1 MKKIKGIWLYGLS
14 GSGKSFISK
23 KIKSNKNKSIIIDGD
38 EVRKHV
44 SNDLGYTLKD
54 RKVQLNRVYG
64 IAKLIVNSGYYPIIS
79 TVYLN
84 KKTVLLCKKLKI
96 LPIRVKRKDFDK
108 IISKHKTYKNK
119 KNVVGKDIKYPK
131 LKTIEI
137 INNNK
142 KNFVIQNQ
150 ILRKNKVI

>member
-1 MKKIKGIWLYGLS
+1 MKKNKGIWLYGLS

-23 KIKSNKNKSIIIDGD
+23 KIKLKKKKSIIIDGD
-38 EVRKHV
+38 EVRKYV
-44 SNDLGYTLKD
+44 SSDLGYTLKD

-64 IAKLIVNSGYYPIIS
+64 IAKLVVNSGYYPIIS

-84 KKTVLLCKKLKI
+84 TKTLNLCKKIKI

-108 IISKHKTYKNK
+108 VISTHKTYKNT

-142 KNFVIQNQ
+142 NDFVFQNP
-150 ILRKNKVI
+150 ILKINKVI